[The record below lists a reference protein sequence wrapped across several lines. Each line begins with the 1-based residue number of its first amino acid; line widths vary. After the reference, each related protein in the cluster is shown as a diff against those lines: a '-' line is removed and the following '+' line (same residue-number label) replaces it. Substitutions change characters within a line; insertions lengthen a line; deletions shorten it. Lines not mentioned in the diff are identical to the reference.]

1 MEETDCIVVG
11 AGIVGL
17 AIARNLAR
25 LGREVIVVEAENT
38 IGTGT
43 SSRNSEVI
51 HAGIYYPTGLV
62 KTRLCVEGKAL
73 LYAFCNEFHVPY
85 RRCGKM
91 LVAVS
96 DAEIVKLEAI
106 KAQAEANGVGDL
118 IWLSRDEARALEPSL
133 ACVKALLSP
142 STGIIDSHALMLALQ
157 GDAEVHGAMFVF
169 GTPALSGRVT
179 GNRLVLEVGG
189 RDPLTIAARTVVN
202 ATGLGAQALARRIS
216 GMPAELVPPLYLAK
230 GSYFAL
236 AARAPFSRLI
246 YPMPTPGG
254 LGVHLTLD
262 LAGRARFGPDVEWID
277 RVDYGVDPDRAPE
290 FYASI
295 RRYWPSLPDDAL
307 VPDYCGIRPK
317 IERPGGSNTDFVIQ
331 DAKTHGVPGLINLF
345 GIESPGSP
353 PPSRSRSSSLSP
365 REWDDGTWYR
375 RRKFNRA

>member
-1 MEETDCIVVG
+1 MEEPDCIVVG
-11 AGIVGL
+11 AGVVGL
-17 AIARNLAR
+17 AIARILAR
-25 LGREVIVVEAENT
+25 SGREVIVVEAENT

-85 RRCGKM
+85 SRCGKM

-96 DAEIVKLEAI
+96 DAEIVQLEAI

-118 IWLSRDEARALEPSL
+118 IWLSRDEAQALEPSL

-179 GNRLVLEVGG
+179 DNRLVLEVGG

-202 ATGLGAQALARRIS
+202 ATGLGAQTLARRIS
-216 GMPAELVPPLYLAK
+216 GMPAELIPPLYLAK

-236 AARAPFSRLI
+236 AAGAPFSRLI

-277 RVDYGVDPDRAPE
+277 RIDYGVDPKRADG
-290 FYASI
+290 FTAAI
-295 RRYWPSLPDDAL
+295 RTYWPDLPDGAL
-307 VPDYCGIRPK
+307 QPDYAGIRPK
-317 IERPGGSNTDFVIQ
+317 IARPGGLGTDFLIQ
-331 DAKTHGVPGLINLF
+331 MQEDHGVAGLINLF
-345 GIESPGSP
+345 GVESPGLTA
-353 PPSRSRSSSLSP
+353 SLAIG
-365 REWDDGTWYR
+365 EWIAR
-375 RRKFNRA
+375 